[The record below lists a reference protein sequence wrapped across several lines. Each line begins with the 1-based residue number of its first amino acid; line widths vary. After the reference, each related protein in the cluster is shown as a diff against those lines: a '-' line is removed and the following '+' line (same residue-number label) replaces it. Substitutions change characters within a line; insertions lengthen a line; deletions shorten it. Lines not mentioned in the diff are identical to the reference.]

1 MTSTI
6 ASGPP
11 SGKGRQAFWIV
22 MPVAV
27 ALGLLVLLL
36 ATGDPASERNNTFQL
51 QNELAPLIEGP
62 TIDGGWFDIDDER
75 GRWVIVNFFSTTCV
89 PCIVEHPELVDFAAA
104 HETIGDASVVSV
116 AFDDRADNV
125 IEFFQENG
133 GSWPVLAQD
142 TGEIAVQ
149 YGVTGVPESYLV
161 APSGLVMWRFVGG
174 ITMADL
180 DEAIAVFSGA
190 DA

>member
-1 MTSTI
+1 MSSI
-6 ASGPP
+6 IPAAPP
-11 SGKGRQAFWIV
+11 SSRGRQVFWIV

-51 QNELAPLIEGP
+51 QGEVAPLIEGP

-89 PCIVEHPELVDFAAA
+89 PCIVEHPELVAFAAA
-104 HETIGDASVVSV
+104 HDAAGDATVVSV

-125 IEFFQENG
+125 VEFFEENG
-133 GSWPVLAQD
+133 GGWPVLAENTDQ
-142 TGEIAVQ
+142 IAVQ
-149 YGVTGVPESYLV
+149 YGVTGVPESYIV
-161 APSGLVMWRFVGG
+161 APSGIIAWRFIGG
-174 ITMADL
+174 LTEADL
-180 DEAIAVFSGA
+180 DNAIATLSGD

>member
-1 MTSTI
+1 MT
-6 ASGPP
+6 GNE
-11 SGKGRQAFWIV
+11 RQAFWIV
-22 MPVAV
+22 LPVAV

-51 QNELAPLIEGP
+51 QGEVAPLIEGA
-62 TIDGGWFDIDDER
+62 TIDGGWFDIDDQR

-89 PCIVEHPELVDFAAA
+89 PCIVEHPELVEFATA
-104 HETIGDASVVSV
+104 HDVVGDATVVSV
-116 AFDDRADNV
+116 SFDDRADNV

-133 GSWPVLAQD
+133 GSWPVLVED

-149 YGVTGVPESYLV
+149 YGVTGVPESYIV
-161 APSGLVMWRFVGG
+161 APNGVIVGRFIGGL
-174 ITMADL
+174 TAADL
-180 DEAIAVFSGA
+180 DDAIATLSGA